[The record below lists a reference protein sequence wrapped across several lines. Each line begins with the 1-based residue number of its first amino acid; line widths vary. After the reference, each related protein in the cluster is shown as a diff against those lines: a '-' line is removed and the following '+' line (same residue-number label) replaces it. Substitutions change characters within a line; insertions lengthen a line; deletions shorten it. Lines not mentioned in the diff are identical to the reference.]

1 VWRGRGITAC
11 AAVAFIYAV
20 ATAGCADAQELDAQA
35 WDSETVEPGLRS
47 LVGVAMA
54 DLAMRLQVDPNRIAV
69 VEAEAVVWP
78 DASLGCPQP
87 GMQYRQVPSDGAR
100 IRFEVDG
107 STYDYHAGGDR
118 PEPFLCE
125 PVRSREP
132 EGRLDPDLGDL
143 EQDG

>member
-1 VWRGRGITAC
+1 MWRGRGTTAC
-11 AAVAFIYAV
+11 AAVAFICIA
-20 ATAGCADAQELDAQA
+20 ATAGCADAQEGGPRVA
-35 WDSETVEPGLRS
+35 DSDTIEPGLRS
-47 LVGVAMA
+47 LVDVAMG
-54 DLAMRLQVDPNRIAV
+54 DLAMRLQVDPNQIAV
-69 VEAEAVVWP
+69 VDAEAVVWP

-87 GMQYRQVPSDGAR
+87 GMQYRQVPMDGAR
-100 IRFEVDG
+100 IRFEVG
-107 STYDYHAGGDR
+107 GTTYDYHAGGDR